1 MVLTHLFA
9 YHFFVRRF
17 LIATTAI
24 QLQRSLLHREFWIQL
39 VLERIL
45 PLAIPL
51 LAWQAIYD
59 FTQESELAGWGR
71 QEMMA
76 YYLLVFL
83 IGLVTDVQFHYEMSS
98 MVHMGTLNQWLIR
111 PLSFLETVAGHV
123 AARIIMLLIPGA
135 VALLFCI
142 TFVPGFLAALPLAS
156 FLTGLLVLPLA
167 IIMFGLLSAAV
178 GMLAFWI
185 MHTDSVFAL
194 TMLIL
199 EFFGGR
205 LLPLSLLPAWLE
217 WISRFLPLRFAIAGP
232 AEAILHPQSAL
243 LLPLLLG
250 QVAWCVVLS
259 ALVLLLWR
267 AGIRRYDAVGG

>member
-1 MVLTHLFA
+1 M
-9 YHFFVRRF
+9 RRY

-39 VLERIL
+39 ILERIL

-51 LAWQAIYD
+51 LAWQAIFEY
-59 FTQESELAGWGR
+59 TQKSELEGWN
-71 QEMMA
+71 QPEMMA
-76 YYLLVFL
+76 YYFL
-83 IGLVTDVQFHYEMSS
+83 IFFIGLIGNIQFHYEMST

-111 PLSFLETVAGHV
+111 PLSFLETAVGHII
-123 AARIIMLLIPGA
+123 ARAVILLIPGFL
-135 VALLFCI
+135 ALVLFFWLMPH
-142 TFVPGFLAALPLAS
+142 TLAALTLAS
-156 FLTGLLVLPLA
+156 VLHACAVLPLA
-167 IIMFGLLSAAV
+167 IVMFGLLSATV

-205 LLPLSLLPAWLE
+205 LLPLDLLPAWLE
-217 WISRFLPLRFAIAGP
+217 RVSRFLPLRFAIAGP
-232 AEAILHPQSAL
+232 VEAILRPQTTD

-250 QVAWCVVLS
+250 QGLWCLLLS
-259 ALVLLLWR
+259 ALVLLLWN
-267 AGIRRYDAVGG
+267 AGIQRYDAVGG